1 MKKEI
6 KHNKKQESGQ
16 IIVILALSL
25 VVVMVVAA
33 LAVDGGM
40 IYSERRFAQN
50 TADASAMAGGGALVY
65 SGELSDDMECPTS
78 ALYNPTSG
86 KFTHNAGVNIVEAAY
101 VAARNVAQ
109 INNVNDLPFLGYIVR
124 DKDGD
129 VTVQQSYGD
138 GIDADHGVVIECNSE
153 VIPTI
158 IDTKVKITSQ
168 ISTAFAHLIFPG
180 ALVTTN
186 EAISRVE
193 PFTTV
198 FGGYALVAL
207 SEDCKTGQIEPA
219 WLDYMWKIDDANP
232 VVPAYIG
239 GMRFDGLQY
248 DKGRV
253 VIKNGR
259 IHTNS
264 CYQLNGDGT
273 PDSIVVDAS
282 GMITSENDTALM
294 SPPGLWL
301 TPEQANPYDFDF
313 SVGDA
318 DAMPYPPEPTCTGAG
333 SYSKVTEGGETTY
346 YYTSG
351 NYSNG
356 ILIDGGQK
364 KVVFQS
370 GNYCV
375 RGDLIIKAKGTVVG
389 EGVTFFVQKSTDNP
403 GDTPALVRFEGA
415 RTVLMTAP
423 VEGTY
428 TDPDSGEEKPKFGY
442 LIFMDDDNV
451 KKDISG
457 NITQRGLISMV
468 GNNSSFFAGTVLA
481 YTGALDIGGSD
492 QTGVNLCELVYDDD
506 ADISRCEGV
515 NFSSQFIG
523 YFVQIRGSAIV
534 EILYNDETTP
544 REGGNFYLLK

>member
-1 MKKEI
+1 MKTINRK
-6 KHNKKQESGQ
+6 NNKQESGQ

-50 TADASAMAGGGALVY
+50 AADASAMAGGGALVY
-65 SGELSDDMECPTS
+65 SGEMSDDMVCPSS
-78 ALYNPTSG
+78 ALYNPNNG
-86 KFTHNAGVNIVEAAY
+86 KFTHNTGVNIVEAAY
-101 VAARNVAQ
+101 LAARNVAQ
-109 INNVNDLPFLGYIVR
+109 INNVNDLPFLGYIVW
-124 DKDGD
+124 DKDGNA
-129 VTVQQSYGD
+129 TVQEPYGA
-138 GIDADHGVVIECNSE
+138 GLDADHGVVVECNSD

-198 FGGYALVAL
+198 YGGYALVAL
-207 SEDCKTGQIEPA
+207 SEDCKTGKKEPA

-248 DKGRV
+248 EKGRV
-253 VIKNGR
+253 VVKNGR

-273 PDSIVVDAS
+273 PDSIVVDAT

-318 DAMPYPPEPTCTGAG
+318 DYMPYPPEPTCTGTG
-333 SYSKVTEGGETTY
+333 SFSKNNATGVTTY
-346 YYTSG
+346 TPG
-351 NYSNG
+351 TYSSG

-364 KVVFQS
+364 DVVFQP
-370 GNYCV
+370 GTYCV
-375 RGDLIIKAKGTVVG
+375 RGDLIIKAAGTVVG
-389 EGVTFFVQKSTDNP
+389 EGVTFFVQKSTDNHT
-403 GDTPALVRFEGA
+403 DTPALVRFEGA

-423 VEGTY
+423 QVGTY
-428 TDPDSGEEKPKFGY
+428 TDSDGNDQPSFGY

-451 KKDISG
+451 KRVANNPESEIV
-457 NITQRGLISMV
+457 QRGLVTMV
-468 GNNSSFFAGTVLA
+468 GNNSSYFAGSVFA

-492 QTGVNLCELVYDDD
+492 TTGVDLCNLVYDDQ
-506 ADISRCEGV
+506 ADIDRCEGV